1 MQTSTIKQIRAQIM
15 QTKSQYYRLQICYV
29 VSGYKVNHTSNGFR
43 VKLICHHV
51 LLQNTLGTIHL
62 KKQIKSGKLTNNYR
76 KPSITPSGNLF
87 YWQKFT
93 SIGLIINSMTNN
105 VVIIW
110 KTKKYAIFPKS
121 NRKIVERGKIDTH
134 NIQIYER
141 SLSWLGTVA

>member
-1 MQTSTIKQIRAQIM
+1 MKQIRAHKKQTLAQIM

-87 YWQKFT
+87 LLTEVHKYWINNKFDD
-93 SIGLIINSMTNN
+93 
-105 VVIIW
+105 
-110 KTKKYAIFPKS
+110 K
-121 NRKIVERGKIDTH
+121 
-134 NIQIYER
+134 
-141 SLSWLGTVA
+141 